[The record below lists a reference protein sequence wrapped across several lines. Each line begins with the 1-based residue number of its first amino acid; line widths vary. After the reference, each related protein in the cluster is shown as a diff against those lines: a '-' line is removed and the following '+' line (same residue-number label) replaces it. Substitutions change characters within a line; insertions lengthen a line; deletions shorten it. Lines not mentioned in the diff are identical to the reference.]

1 MEQQSAQL
9 PAASRGRR
17 HPYPACIG
25 RLYEAT
31 FPDHCIEQRQ
41 CPRSQVAFVAAK
53 AHHHSLI
60 CQYTSGQGVLFSW
73 SINQGSVIASARSG
87 LKDTMYF
94 DVIIVPQLFL
104 SRPWETQSAAGTWKT
119 PPASY
124 PAQLLA
130 HDWCL
135 SCMMRSPVTC
145 SFNCL
150 TGQAHKSLTP

>member
-1 MEQQSAQL
+1 MRGISIGTKALMEQRSAQL

-60 CQYTSGQGVLFSW
+60 CQYTSGQGVLLSW
-73 SINQGSVIASARSG
+73 SINQGSVTASARSG

-94 DVIIVPQLFL
+94 DVIIVPQLFPQQTMGDTVGCRHVENPACQL
-104 SRPWETQSAAGTWKT
+104 SGSVASA
-119 PPASY
+119 
-124 PAQLLA
+124 
-130 HDWCL
+130 
-135 SCMMRSPVTC
+135 
-145 SFNCL
+145 
-150 TGQAHKSLTP
+150 